1 MQLDSLQPEESLVIQ
16 QRCGLMVKV
25 IKHWERLQENSSK
38 AFGEGSHEA
47 QASSLSGLLLG
58 KSGIVFPKLTN
69 VTIPMNSN
77 FSGNTRQNTD
87 TK

>member
-1 MQLDSLQPEESLVIQ
+1 MAEDTETKKVFDAEAAASLMKDL
-16 QRCGLMVKV
+16 R
-25 IKHWERLQENSSK
+25 
-38 AFGEGSHEA
+38 GSY
-47 QASSLSGLLLG
+47 ASGRTMLG